1 MSDICTVGI
10 SYRTAPLVLRELI
23 AVSADNV
30 ADRLHQLTR
39 RCRLPEAAI
48 LSTCNRTEVY
58 CLAESPQAVADWL
71 REVGGGGTVEIY
83 QLKSANAV
91 RHLLRVA
98 SGLDSQML
106 GEPEITGQVKQFAQL
121 ARQAGFSGT
130 VINRLMEHALA
141 TAKVIRTR
149 TQIGRH
155 SLSYPALAAR
165 TAAGI
170 FPDLRAL
177 SVLFVGAGDMAF
189 AGLPIFADAGVRRLA
204 LAGRDLKKTE
214 KIAAKYNAEAIAI
227 SRLAEVLAEFD
238 VVLSATASQVP
249 IIGKGAV
256 ESALQRRQ
264 RRPMMFADLAL
275 PRDLETEIQSLPDV
289 FVYNLDQFGA
299 LAAESN
305 EKRLAAASQAEV
317 IIDEYTESFIRW
329 LHERGNIS
337 RVQDFR
343 SMAEKIRRE
352 ETEAALARLAGGVAA
367 EQVINDIASQLTGRL
382 LHEPT
387 RCARRNAACALG
399 STEAEKLVKFSLTG
413 EQDDTGAKKEAD

>member
-1 MSDICTVGI
+1 MGI

-23 AVSADNV
+23 AVSTESV
-30 ADRLHQLTR
+30 ADRLQQLTR

-48 LSTCNRTEVY
+48 LSTCNRTEIY
-58 CLAESPQAVADWL
+58 CLSDAPQSVADWL
-71 REVGGGGTVEIY
+71 REVGAGESAQIY
-83 QLKSANAV
+83 QLQSADAV

-121 ARQAGFSGT
+121 ARHAGFSGT

-149 TQIGRH
+149 TQIGKH

-165 TAAGI
+165 TAASI
-170 FPDLRAL
+170 FPDVRAL

-189 AGLPIFADAGVRRLA
+189 AGLPIFADTGVRRLA
-204 LAGRDLKKTE
+204 LAGRNQKKTE
-214 KIAAKYNAEAIAI
+214 KIAAKYGAEPIAIA
-227 SRLAEVLAEFD
+227 RLADVLAEFD
-238 VVLSATASQVP
+238 VVISATASQVP

-256 ESALQRRQ
+256 ESALRRRQ
-264 RRPMMFADLAL
+264 HRPIMFADLAL
-275 PRDLETEIQSLPDV
+275 PRDLEAEIQDLPDV

-305 EKRLAAASQAEV
+305 NKRLLAAAEAEI
-317 IIDEYTESFIRW
+317 IIDDYTEQFIRW
-329 LHERGNIS
+329 LRERGNLGRMQS
-337 RVQDFR
+337 FR
-343 SMAEKIRRE
+343 AVAEQIRRE
-352 ETEAALARLAGGVAA
+352 ETETALARLTGGVAA
-367 EQVINDIASQLTGRL
+367 PQVVEDIARRLTGRL

-387 RCARRNAACALG
+387 RCVRQNDSCTLG
-399 STEAEKLVKFSLTG
+399 KINEAQLMHFPLSA
-413 EQDDTGAKKEAD
+413 EQNDTGDKKETD